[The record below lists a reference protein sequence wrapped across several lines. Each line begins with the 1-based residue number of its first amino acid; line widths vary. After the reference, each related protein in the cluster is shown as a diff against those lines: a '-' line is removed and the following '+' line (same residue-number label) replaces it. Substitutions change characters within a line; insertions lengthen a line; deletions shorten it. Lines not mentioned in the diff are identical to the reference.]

1 MPYDS
6 QLIQELSDSYREGLW
21 VWFWTLQTKWH
32 LSLAPI
38 VHVDLHQVQ
47 FWPLGIK
54 HKRAAY
60 GRVRGAGAGLAAA
73 SGCCQTLRF
82 AAFVPRGEVGKLL
95 PRLSSCPASGPRA
108 GAPQSGSS
116 PAPGLPVGGDGRSE
130 GTETQQRNTWRV
142 KTQ

>member
-1 MPYDS
+1 M
-6 QLIQELSDSYREGLW
+6 GL
-21 VWFWTLQTKWH
+21 VLHPTDQM
-32 LSLAPI
+32 APQPRTDRSRRPPPGTI
-38 VHVDLHQVQ
+38 R
-47 FWPLGIK
+47 PLGIR

-116 PAPGLPVGGDGRSE
+116 PAPGLPGGGDGGSE
-130 GTETQQRNTWRV
+130 GTETQQRNT
-142 KTQ
+142 